1 MNNNDNNSRLE
12 ELLKKISDL
21 LTSFEENLNSADIEE
36 DLWDTSDIIRNWH
49 VSERTLAT
57 WRKKKLIGYIQV
69 GSKLWYP
76 KLAREEFLLI
86 NFIDNGLPIEGDKNL
101 LGTRINPN

>member
-1 MNNNDNNSRLE
+1 MNNNDINSRLE

-21 LTSFEENLNSADIEE
+21 LASFEENLNAVDIEE
-36 DLWDTSDIIRNWH
+36 DFWDNSDIIRKWN

-57 WRKKKLIGYIQV
+57 WRKKKLISYIQV

-76 KLAREEFLLI
+76 KLAREEFLL
-86 NFIDNGLPIEGDKNL
+86 NNLIDNGIPSDKKDDQFDFDIVFN
-101 LGTRINPN
+101 